1 MAVQTNVS
9 ATKANLMAIRR
20 SLELAQTGYD
30 LMDRKRNILIREM
43 MGLIDTA
50 KRLQN
55 QIDITFRTAYESL
68 KTANITMGLSNVA
81 EIAQS
86 IPEEDKIKIR
96 FRSVMGV
103 EVPVVKLRE
112 EHPTLPYEL
121 STTNSAL
128 DAAYMNFMRV
138 KNFTVTLAEV
148 ENSIYKLASAIKKT
162 QKRANALENIIIPNY
177 QNLSKQIVSV
187 LEEKEREEFTRM
199 KVIKQQK
206 QG

>member
-1 MAVQTNVS
+1 MQTNVS

>member
-1 MAVQTNVS
+1 MQTNVS

-68 KTANITMGLSNVA
+68 KIANITMGLSNVA

-138 KNFTVTLAEV
+138 KNFIVTLAEV

-206 QG
+206 ELR